1 MSFIQYLQF
10 NLVELSCTLFTWRFS
25 CIDPG
30 NSLLHLLQGRFW
42 RSSSVVSRPTITQ
55 LNGSSN
61 TKKLNEFLT
70 DCPAHFASSKRQKTK
85 EIQKSFTKVNRHFFK
100 EVGGGWL
107 LHNNNQEKY
116 NKHKQKTTFKN
127 LFTVVWIINEQFVC
141 ILLLLPLLLIH
152 LFI

>member
-10 NLVELSCTLFTWRFS
+10 NFVELSCTLFTWRFS

-61 TKKLNEFLT
+61 TKKLNELLLIVLLILHHQN
-70 DCPAHFASSKRQKTK
+70 DRKQKKYKKVDDYFIITTK
-85 EIQKSFTKVNRHFFK
+85 KNTISI
-100 EVGGGWL
+100 
-107 LHNNNQEKY
+107 
-116 NKHKQKTTFKN
+116 KQKTTFKN